1 MTTPRPR
8 SQDEEV
14 THDPSYEGPL
24 PEQSY
29 KVAGKLRRSRASG
42 AVSGNFQETTGRGN
56 LPVQSRLHLAAVAP
70 APAPTDPPVPPVSV
84 PTAAA
89 VRTAGA
95 AAARIA
101 TPVAAR
107 TAAATPVAG
116 AATTR
121 QVTIRLTDA
130 TRAGLDAYAQTEG
143 LSLALAAEQLIA
155 RALAA
160 HATGAVEGA
169 AAPALAAQI
178 ADAVRMGIQ
187 AATADLGGR
196 IDRALFEAAAGR
208 LLGSALIM
216 YAYGET
222 EARLAEDAC
231 LRVAGRAVAQG
242 AMATLPPGIAR

>member
-1 MTTPRPR
+1 
-8 SQDEEV
+8 
-14 THDPSYEGPL
+14 
-24 PEQSY
+24 
-29 KVAGKLRRSRASG
+29 
-42 AVSGNFQETTGRGN
+42 
-56 LPVQSRLHLAAVAP
+56 
-70 APAPTDPPVPPVSV
+70 
-84 PTAAA
+84 
-89 VRTAGA
+89 
-95 AAARIA
+95 
-101 TPVAAR
+101 
-107 TAAATPVAG
+107 VAG

>member
-1 MTTPRPR
+1 MTTPRPQ
-8 SQDEEV
+8 SQDEGV
-14 THDPSYEGPL
+14 THEPSYEGAV

-29 KVAGKLRRSRASG
+29 KVEGKLRRTRASG

-70 APAPTDPPVPPVSV
+70 ATAPTDP
-84 PTAAA
+84 TAAPA
-89 VRTAGA
+89 TAPVA
-95 AAARIA
+95 AAARTA
-101 TPVAAR
+101 APAAAR
-107 TAAATPVAG
+107 TVAATPVAG
-116 AATTR
+116 TATTR

-143 LSLALAAEQLIA
+143 MSLALAAEQLIA

-178 ADAVRMGIQ
+178 ADAVRTGIQ

-208 LLGSALIM
+208 LIGSALIM

-231 LRVAGRAVAQG
+231 LRVAQRAVAQG
-242 AMATLPPGIAR
+242 AMATLPHGIAR

>member
-8 SQDEEV
+8 SQDEGV
-14 THDPSYEGPL
+14 TQEPSYEGVV

-29 KVAGKLRRSRASG
+29 KVEGKLRRSRASG

-70 APAPTDPPVPPVSV
+70 ATAPTDPTAAPVSV

-89 VRTAGA
+89 ARTAGT
-95 AAARIA
+95 AAAR
-101 TPVAAR
+101 TV
-107 TAAATPVAG
+107 AATPVAG

-208 LLGSALIM
+208 LIGSALIM

-231 LRVAGRAVAQG
+231 LRVAQRAVAQG
-242 AMATLPPGIAR
+242 AMATLPHGIAR